1 VPEASGGSQE
11 NSRRWFLSLAEWPVQ
26 LVRARYRGART
37 HSGGQA
43 ANSARIRGM
52 GTSQATVA
60 ENVAAIHE
68 RVEKAAARAGRNPS
82 EVAIVGISKGVP
94 AERILE
100 AFESGIRH
108 FGENRVQEWETKA
121 PVVEGL
127 AATWHLVGHLQRN
140 KASRAIRLF
149 HTIDSLDSLPLAE
162 KLSQAAGNGRRI
174 PVLIE
179 VRLDPA
185 VTKTGCDPAEL
196 ARLVE
201 GVLLMPHL
209 ELRGLMTVPELT
221 ADPQQARPMFRR
233 LREIRDLTSRQ
244 FRCQLPELSMG
255 MSRDFEFA
263 VEEGATQVR
272 IGTALFGSRPARAAS
287 E

>member
-1 VPEASGGSQE
+1 MHFGEQ
-11 NSRRWFLSLAEWPVQ
+11 
-26 LVRARYRGART
+26 T
-37 HSGGQA
+37 

-60 ENVAAIHE
+60 ENVAAIQE
-68 RVEKAAARAGRNPS
+68 RVEKAAARAGRKTS
-82 EVAIVGISKGVP
+82 EITIVGVSKGIP

-140 KASRAIRLF
+140 KAARAIRLF
-149 HTIDSLDSLPLAE
+149 HTIDSVDSLPLAE
-162 KLSQAAGNGRRI
+162 KLNHAAGDGRRI

-209 ELRGLMTVPELT
+209 EMHGLMTVPELT

-263 VEEGATQVR
+263 IEEGATQIR
-272 IGTALFGSRPARAAS
+272 IGTALFGSRSTRAAG